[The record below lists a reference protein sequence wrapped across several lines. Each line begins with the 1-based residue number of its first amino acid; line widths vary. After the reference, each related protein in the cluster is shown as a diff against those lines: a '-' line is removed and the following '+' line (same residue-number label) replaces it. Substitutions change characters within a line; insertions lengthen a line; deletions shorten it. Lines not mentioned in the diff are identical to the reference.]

1 MFAELGSQQLTH
13 ELLVML
19 MAEVITIVNARPIS
33 AIPTD
38 LDEPQPLSP
47 SMLLTMKTGPLGP
60 LPVPPDV
67 DAEHRWR
74 SVHYLTDQ
82 FWIRWRRE
90 YFQGMQTRTKW
101 EKPKRNLRTEDVVL
115 IKEEGAYR
123 NEWPIGRVSEAIVSD
138 DRQVRKVQVK
148 IVRGSMMKC
157 SYAQLR
163 RLSFW
168 FRTNREPQV
177 VPLDT
182 DSASG
187 LSRRRQKQGLGILE
201 CHVIRKKMT
210 F

>member
-1 MFAELGSQQLTH
+1 MRWIFNLLNASHFGGAWEHQIGTICGVLDAMFAELGSQQLTH

-115 IKEEGAYR
+115 VKEEGAYR

-148 IVRGSMMKC
+148 IVRGSMMKTF
-157 SYAQLR
+157 LR
-163 RLSFW
+163 PVKEIVLL
-168 FRTNREPQV
+168 
-177 VPLDT
+177 VPAPT
-182 DSASG
+182 ENH
-187 LSRRRQKQGLGILE
+187 K
-201 CHVIRKKMT
+201 
-210 F
+210 

>member
-1 MFAELGSQQLTH
+1 MRWIFNLLNASHFGGAWEHQIGTICGVLDAMFAELGSQQLTH

-38 LDEPQPLSP
+38 PDEPQPQPP

-60 LPVPPDV
+60 LPVNFVPPDV
-67 DAEHRWR
+67 DAQHRWR
-74 SVHYLTDQ
+74 SGQYLTDQ

-123 NEWPIGRVSEAIVSD
+123 NEWPIGRVSEAIASD
-138 DRQVRKVQVK
+138 DGQVRKVQVK
-148 IVRGSMMKC
+148 IVRRSMMKTF
-157 SYAQLR
+157 LHPVKEIV
-163 RLSFW
+163 LL
-168 FRTNREPQV
+168 
-177 VPLDT
+177 VPAPT
-182 DSASG
+182 ENH
-187 LSRRRQKQGLGILE
+187 K
-201 CHVIRKKMT
+201 
-210 F
+210 